1 MNRCS
6 TQLPVYLDSL
16 KIFTLAILFAREEFP
31 PRPGDWTMAV
41 KDMIWKK
48 KKRKTIE
55 HSFFCN

>member
-6 TQLPVYLDSL
+6 AQLPVYLDSL

-48 KKRKTIE
+48 KKERQ
-55 HSFFCN
+55 